1 MSNKRERE
9 KRREERVQAESKV
22 ESSDRRTRILQLGAG
37 AVFIA
42 IVAVVAVIVI
52 ASSGSS
58 DSGGNAEELEK
69 VSEVNSA
76 LQGVPQE
83 GMVLGDPSAPVEVVE
98 FADLQC
104 PFCKV
109 ASEEVLP
116 PVIESQVEQ
125 GQAKLVFKNFPIISE
140 ESVPAGAAAIAA
152 GMQGVGWDFL
162 EIFYRNQGEEGS
174 GYADDEFFTA
184 VAEAAGVED
193 MAQWNK
199 DRKSSKVKKEVEKT
213 QAEAIELGF
222 NGTPSY
228 ALKGPG
234 TNGLEAAGNISSA
247 GDLESAIDAAS

>member
-9 KRREERVQAESKV
+9 KRREERIQAETKV

-37 AVFIA
+37 AVFLA
-42 IVAVVAVIVI
+42 IVAVVAVIVV
-52 ASSGSS
+52 ASSGGS

-104 PFCKV
+104 PFCRA

-116 PVIESQVEQ
+116 PVIEGQVEQ

-140 ESVPAGAAAIAA
+140 ESVPAGAGALAA
-152 GMQGVGWDFL
+152 GMQGKGWNYL
-162 EIFYRNQGEEGS
+162 EIFYRNQGEEKS
-174 GYADDEFFTA
+174 GYVTDEFITA
-184 VAEAAGVED
+184 VAKAAGVED
-193 MAQWNK
+193 IEKWNK
-199 DRKSSKVKKEVEKT
+199 DRKSAKVEKEIEKT
-213 QAEAIELGF
+213 QAEAVELGF
-222 NGTPSY
+222 SGTPSY

-234 TNGLEAAGNISSA
+234 TNGLEAAGNISA
-247 GDLESAIDAAS
+247 TGELESAIDAAS